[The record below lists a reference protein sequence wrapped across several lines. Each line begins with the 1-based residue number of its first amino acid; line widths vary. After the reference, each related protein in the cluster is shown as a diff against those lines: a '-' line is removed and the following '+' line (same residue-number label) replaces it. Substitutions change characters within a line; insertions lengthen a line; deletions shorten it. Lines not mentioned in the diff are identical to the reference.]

1 MVEQEAVNFEVASSS
16 LASGAKKENYNK
28 FLALR
33 CTAEVEQEASAK
45 RRTGLTSRLPVRV
58 WPPEPEQA
66 VKSGDQV
73 PKTSP

>member
-33 CTAEVEQEASAK
+33 CTTEVEQEASA
-45 RRTGLTSRLPVRV
+45 
-58 WPPEPEQA
+58 
-66 VKSGDQV
+66 
-73 PKTSP
+73 